1 MWFRDFSHLLF
12 MSLHF
17 LISENLEITSLCQLG
32 DIWRIIYEGESLCYQ
47 CLTPPGKATSWFFHP
62 SVLDPFSVEVATPAF
77 WDLTP
82 SQSWTRQSPDANPKA
97 LENPKFTQKRFFLI
111 TPRWSFIVTS
121 TPKPPRR
128 YSSLHMWVVQKPNN
142 PQKSGARREEWLT
155 GKAETGPQPI
165 LIISILGFFHSL

>member
-17 LISENLEITSLCQLG
+17 LISENLEITSLCQPG
-32 DIWRIIYEGESLCYQ
+32 DIWRIICEGESLCYQ
-47 CLTPPGKATSWFFHP
+47 SLTPPGKATSWFFHP

-82 SQSWTRQSPDANPKA
+82 RQSWTRQSPDANPKA

-111 TPRWSFIVTS
+111 TPSWSFIVTS
-121 TPKPPRR
+121 TQSLPGVIPPYTCELSRNLTTLK
-128 YSSLHMWVVQKPNN
+128 SQE
-142 PQKSGARREEWLT
+142 QGGKSGSQGRR
-155 GKAETGPQPI
+155 TGPQPI